1 MGSDCKPY
9 YTRDKKKEVSDA
21 QKKQMKEL
29 GYKNMK
35 MLLEAEKFDDP
46 ATVSDDG
53 TSNLATPL

>member
-9 YTRDKKKEVSDA
+9 CTRDKKEMSDA

-29 GYKNMK
+29 GYNNMK

-46 ATVSDDG
+46 ATVSNDG